1 MSENKRSK
9 VKPQG
14 TGESGPMPMSMAK
27 KMMGQR
33 APGRGGPPEMMHKM
47 MAQMSQGGENSP
59 MEKMMGMCSEMLKAI
74 RETNALAVHVTPELD
89 QIFTGWLEG
98 LEAKAGEMI
107 AKGETDGAA
116 LASALGVTEASA
128 NYLLYRLATAGQVTL
143 RAKART

>member
-1 MSENKRSK
+1 
-9 VKPQG
+9 
-14 TGESGPMPMSMAK
+14 
-27 KMMGQR
+27 
-33 APGRGGPPEMMHKM
+33 MMHKM
-47 MAQMSQGGENSP
+47 MAQMSQGGGNSP

-74 RETNALAVHVTPELD
+74 RETNILAVHVTPELD
-89 QIFTGWLEG
+89 QIFTDWLEG
-98 LEAKAGEMI
+98 LEAKAGQMI